1 MLTEQS
7 TLALIDHTS
16 PVPVSHRETPPTMPS
31 FTDVLSTRQ
40 NASKARLPA
49 LYADFR
55 PLKQHNPEG
64 YAANIKVW
72 QSALASALTQRVLSS
87 QSSLVLEVT
96 SLLQEELSSPPWGR
110 PLGLGSV
117 VVLLVP
123 LCAVHRVDGI
133 SCGGRVDSTGTV
145 PE

>member
-1 MLTEQS
+1 
-7 TLALIDHTS
+7 
-16 PVPVSHRETPPTMPS
+16 MPS
-31 FTDVLSTRQ
+31 FTEILSTRQ

-55 PLKQHNPEG
+55 PLKEHNPEG

-72 QSALASALTQRVLSS
+72 QSALASALSERVLSS

-96 SLLQEELSSPPWGR
+96 SMLQEELSSPPWGR

-117 VVLLVP
+117 MVCLFLWAWLIV
-123 LCAVHRVDGI
+123 VDGI
-133 SCGGRVDSTGTV
+133 SCGGGVDSIRTV
-145 PE
+145 LE